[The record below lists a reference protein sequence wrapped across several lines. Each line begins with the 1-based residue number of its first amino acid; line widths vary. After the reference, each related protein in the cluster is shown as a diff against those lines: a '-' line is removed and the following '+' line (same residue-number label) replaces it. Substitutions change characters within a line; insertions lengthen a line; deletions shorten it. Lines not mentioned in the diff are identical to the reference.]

1 MSSRFFV
8 SAVAVAVLLPLH
20 AAAAPKST
28 TPIEHVIVVVGEN
41 RSFDHLYGVY
51 KSPNGQSIKNL
62 LSAGIVRA
70 DGTPGPNYR
79 LAAQKTADMS
89 KGYSPTPPI
98 TGSYD
103 ALLQPY
109 ASGAFGQRQGVPD
122 SRFPAELAN
131 GPFQITNYVSVGAHT
146 GDPIHRFFQ
155 MWQQVN
161 GGANDLFVWA
171 ANNFGF
177 YRGDNVASVDSVPTY
192 QGAVAMGFYNMAQG
206 DAPYFKQLAERY
218 AIADNYHQAILG
230 GTAANYVAMVAA
242 DVAIYTEN
250 DKIAV
255 PPAEQVLQLRL
266 LKNGKQLV
274 ENGGVYLPCAD
285 RNADGVAPIQNY
297 LNNLPYRPFNGGN
310 CEPGAYYMVNNLDPS
325 YTANLQGITL
335 GSDKWLLPPQ
345 VMPNIGDTM
354 SQAGLSWKWY
364 SGGRNDGKK
373 VDKEYC
379 GICDPLTFFKS
390 TMTGA
395 DQDKLL
401 DLQQFYVD
409 VKDAKHFPAVSFI
422 STYDSISGHPGYAM
436 ETGFEELVKDIV
448 ERVKANPELWKKT
461 AILITFDE
469 GGGYYD
475 SGYVQFV
482 DFFGDGTRVPMIA
495 VSPYTRRGAID
506 HTYYD
511 HASIIKFI
519 ERNWGLPNLSSRSR
533 DNLPNP
539 VHDKANPYVPKNRPA
554 IGDLMNMFDFS
565 RKSSARSVSD
575 PVQSRMPSV
584 NLKRR

>member
-1 MSSRFFV
+1 MLSRF
-8 SAVAVAVLLPLH
+8 AVTTVAAIVMLPLH
-20 AAAAPKST
+20 AGAAPKAT

-41 RSFDHLYGVY
+41 RSFDNLYGVY
-51 KSPNGQSIKNL
+51 KTPNGQSIKNL
-62 LSAGIVRA
+62 LSAGIVRE
-70 DGTPGPNYR
+70 DGTPGPNFH

-89 KGYSPTPPI
+89 KGYSPTPAI
-98 TGSYD
+98 TGSYRT
-103 ALLQPY
+103 LSQPY
-109 ASGAFGQRQGVPD
+109 ASGALGQQQGVPD
-122 SRFPAELAN
+122 SRFPVELAN
-131 GPFQITNYVSVGAHT
+131 GPFQITDYVSVGAHT

-161 GGANDLFVWA
+161 GGASDLFVWT

-177 YRGDNVASVDSVPTY
+177 YRGDNINALESVPTY

-230 GTAANYVAMVAA
+230 GTTANYVAIVAA
-242 DVAIYTEN
+242 DVAIHTEN
-250 DKIAV
+250 DKKAV
-255 PPAEQVLQLRL
+255 PPAEQILKLQL
-266 LKNGKQLV
+266 LKNGKQIV
-274 ENGGVYLPCAD
+274 ENGGVYVQCAD
-285 RNADGVAPIQNY
+285 QHADGVAPIQHY
-297 LNNLPYRPFNGGN
+297 LDHLPYRPFNNGN

-325 YTANLQGITL
+325 YTANLQSIRL
-335 GSDKWLLPPQ
+335 GRDKWLLPPQ
-345 VMPNIGDTM
+345 IMPTIGDAM
-354 SQAGLSWKWY
+354 SKAGLSWKWY

-379 GICDPLTFFKS
+379 GMCDPLTFFKS

-395 DQDKLL
+395 DQNKLL

-409 VKDAKHFPAVSFI
+409 VKDAKNFPAVTFV

-436 ETGFEELVKDIV
+436 ETGFEELVKDVV
-448 ERVKANPELWKKT
+448 ERVKANPALWKKT

-475 SGYVQFV
+475 SGYVQFL

-495 VSPYTRRGAID
+495 VSPYARKGGVD

-511 HASIIKFI
+511 HASIAKFI
-519 ERNWGLPNLSSRSR
+519 ERNWNLPVLSQRSR

-539 VHDKANPYVPKNRPA
+539 VTNKNNPYIPLNRPA
-554 IGDLMNMFDFS
+554 IGDLMSLFDF
-565 RKSSARSVSD
+565 A
-575 PVQSRMPSV
+575 Q
-584 NLKRR
+584 

>member
-1 MSSRFFV
+1 MLSRF
-8 SAVAVAVLLPLH
+8 AVTTAAAIVMLPLH
-20 AAAAPKST
+20 AGAAPKAT

-41 RSFDHLYGVY
+41 RSFDNLYGVY
-51 KSPNGQSIKNL
+51 KTPHGQSIKNL
-62 LSAGIVRA
+62 LSEGIVRE
-70 DGTPGPNYR
+70 DGTPGPNYH
-79 LAAQKTADMS
+79 LSAQKTADMS

-98 TGSYD
+98 TGSYRT
-103 ALLQPY
+103 LSQPY
-109 ASGAFGQRQGVPD
+109 ASGAIGQQQGVPD

-131 GPFQITNYVSVGAHT
+131 GPFQITDYVSFGAHT

-161 GGANDLFVWA
+161 GGASDLFVWTA
-171 ANNFGF
+171 ENFGF
-177 YRGDNVASVDSVPTY
+177 YRGDNINAVESVPTY

-206 DAPYFKQLAERY
+206 DAPYFRQLAERY

-230 GTAANYVAMVAA
+230 GTAPNYVAMVAA
-242 DVAIYTEN
+242 DVAVHVEN
-250 DKIAV
+250 GKQAV
-255 PPAEQVLQLRL
+255 PPAEQILRLQL

-274 ENGGVYLPCAD
+274 ENGGVYVQCAD
-285 RNADGVAPIQNY
+285 QAADGVAPIRHY
-297 LNNLPYRPFNGGN
+297 LDSLPYRPFNNGN

-325 YTANLQGITL
+325 ATANLQSITL
-335 GSDKWLLPPQ
+335 GHDKWLLPPQ
-345 VMPNIGDTM
+345 VMPTIGDIM
-354 SQAGLSWKWY
+354 SEAGLSWRWY

-379 GICDPLTFFKS
+379 GMCDPLTFFKS

-395 DQDKLL
+395 DQNKLL

-409 VKDAKHFPAVSFI
+409 VKDARHFPAVTFI

-436 ETGFEELVKDIV
+436 ETGFEELVKDVV
-448 ERVKANPELWKKT
+448 ERVQANPALWEKT

-475 SGYVQFV
+475 SGYVQFL

-495 VSPYTRRGAID
+495 VSPYARKGAVD

-511 HASIIKFI
+511 HASIAKFI
-519 ERNWGLPNLSSRSR
+519 ERNWNLPVLSQRSR

-539 VHDKANPYVPKNRPA
+539 VSDKNNPYIPLNRPA
-554 IGDLMNMFDFS
+554 LGDLMPMFDFG
-565 RKSSARSVSD
+565 K
-575 PVQSRMPSV
+575 
-584 NLKRR
+584 

>member
-1 MSSRFFV
+1 MLSRF
-8 SAVAVAVLLPLH
+8 AVTTAAAIVMLPLH
-20 AAAAPKST
+20 AGAAPKAT

-41 RSFDHLYGVY
+41 RSFDNLYGVY
-51 KSPNGQSIKNL
+51 KTPNGQSIKNL
-62 LSAGIVRA
+62 LSAGIVRE
-70 DGTPGPNYR
+70 DGTPGPNFH

-89 KGYSPTPPI
+89 KGYSPTPAI
-98 TGSYD
+98 TGSYRT
-103 ALLQPY
+103 LSQPY
-109 ASGAFGQRQGVPD
+109 ASGALGQQQGVPD

-131 GPFQITNYVSVGAHT
+131 GPFQITDYVSVGAHT

-161 GGANDLFVWA
+161 GGASDLFVWT

-177 YRGDNVASVDSVPTY
+177 YRGDNINAVESVPTY
-192 QGAVAMGFYNMAQG
+192 QGAVAMGFYNMVQG

-230 GTAANYVAMVAA
+230 GTAANYVAIVAA
-242 DVAIYTEN
+242 DVAIHTEN
-250 DKIAV
+250 DKKAV
-255 PPAEQVLQLRL
+255 PPAEQIMKLQL
-266 LKNGKQLV
+266 LKNGKQIV
-274 ENGGVYLPCAD
+274 ENGGVYVQCAD
-285 RNADGVAPIQNY
+285 QHADGVAPIQHY
-297 LNNLPYRPFNGGN
+297 LDHLPYRPFNNGN

-325 YTANLQGITL
+325 YTANLQSITL
-335 GSDKWLLPPQ
+335 GHDKWLLPPQ
-345 VMPNIGDTM
+345 IMPTIGDAM
-354 SQAGLSWKWY
+354 SKAGLSWKWY

-379 GICDPLTFFKS
+379 GMCDPLTFFKS

-395 DQDKLL
+395 DQNKLL

-409 VKDAKHFPAVSFI
+409 VKDAKHFPAVTFV

-436 ETGFEELVKDIV
+436 ETGFEELVKDVV
-448 ERVKANPELWKKT
+448 ERVKANPALWKKT

-475 SGYVQFV
+475 SGYVQFL

-495 VSPYTRRGAID
+495 VSPYARKGGVD

-511 HASIIKFI
+511 HASIAKFI
-519 ERNWGLPNLSSRSR
+519 ERNWNLPVLSQRSR

-539 VHDKANPYVPKNRPA
+539 VTNKNNPYIPLNRPA
-554 IGDLMNMFDFS
+554 IGDLMSLFDF
-565 RKSSARSVSD
+565 A
-575 PVQSRMPSV
+575 Q
-584 NLKRR
+584 